1 MKRKKSLRRIMNAIL
16 STFSN
21 MCLLLSLNQISTCCR
36 YSRKCC
42 WYSTTVSCVGEK
54 ARCMMVKKP
63 RNTRDR
69 GMVMAVCSSVT
80 WSLRKRENL
89 AFNSYLYL
97 GDWKHFAGFIR
108 SLRKQTTFRDTTTG
122 FHAKWRLRNER
133 RNSILMTHHYPD
145 MGTASDWSCSSWNV
159 LQPIRSTSQIW
170 VVTRHQKEFLRS
182 FLKRLFAGKQLVP
195 SRNVVLFSHANSF
208 RERGF
213 SPFIVIVFIAA
224 GIYSQTRSSVP
235 PKNPMNPLFESWIR
249 C

>member
-1 MKRKKSLRRIMNAIL
+1 MVSFTHEQNIICSQTQLDDIAHEQTIICRQLFAGHLVGFRPMKRKKSLRRIMNAIF
-16 STFSN
+16 STFLN

-97 GDWKHFAGFIR
+97 GDWKLFAGFIC
-108 SLRKQTTFRDTTTG
+108 SLRKQTTFRDATTG
-122 FHAKWRLRNER
+122 FTRNDVWETSAEIPYWWR
-133 RNSILMTHHYPD
+133 IT
-145 MGTASDWSCSSWNV
+145 TQTWV
-159 LQPIRSTSQIW
+159 LLLIGRVVREICFNQSEALPRS
-170 VVTRHQKEFLRS
+170 
-182 FLKRLFAGKQLVP
+182 G
-195 SRNVVLFSHANSF
+195 
-208 RERGF
+208 
-213 SPFIVIVFIAA
+213 
-224 GIYSQTRSSVP
+224 
-235 PKNPMNPLFESWIR
+235 
-249 C
+249 